1 MSSHTSKKQI
11 KVSCKTKEHDL
22 TVAEYARWLCLI
34 EGIELVAKKAQQMKM
49 DLRNDLDWIKP
60 LAFQKYI
67 VERYES
73 MVDEIRIN
81 EPGVTV
87 DPVTIVKVE
96 QEAETSSA
104 IDTDSVLEE
113 SFA

>member
-1 MSSHTSKKQI
+1 MQLHTSKKQI

-22 TVAEYARWLCLI
+22 TVDEYARWLCLI
-34 EGIELVAKKAQQMKM
+34 EGVELVAKKAQQMKM
-49 DLRNDLDWIKP
+49 DLRNNLDWIKP

-73 MVDEIRIN
+73 MVDEVKIH
-81 EPGVTV
+81 EPGIVIEAV
-87 DPVTIVKVE
+87 PVIDVKAKE
-96 QEAETSSA
+96 ENIAEE
-104 IDTDSVLEE
+104 DVLEE

>member
-1 MSSHTSKKQI
+1 MPSHTSKKQI

-22 TVAEYARWLCLI
+22 TVHEYARWLCLI
-34 EGIELVAKKAQQMKM
+34 EGIELVAKKAQQMKV

-73 MVDEIRIN
+73 MVDEIKIN
-81 EPGVTV
+81 EPGITIEATPVV
-87 DPVTIVKVE
+87 DIRAKEEDITEK
-96 QEAETSSA
+96 
-104 IDTDSVLEE
+104 DDVLEE